1 MPEEKQRPDLQNPEA
16 GAEGNGTQQQE
27 QQNTQQTEENPKSI
41 ISPEELGK
49 LMEALEKGN
58 FNEFFSALGE
68 DAQKRFQSFLDQERA
83 RAMKTRE
90 ENMRKQQERE
100 MLQKKGEFEKLM
112 KLDRKAALES
122 FKEAYLKANGLPDNL
137 SDLVGVSEDLLDL
150 SFEEAKE
157 ALKRKIEN
165 VATTFNSTIEK
176 LVQAKLE
183 QLERGTHIPST
194 GARRLTKEEI
204 KKMSPEEINKN
215 WDEIQ
220 KMLEQGG

>member
-1 MPEEKQRPDLQNPEA
+1 MPEEKQRPDLQNQET
-16 GAEGNGTQQQE
+16 GADGNGTQQE
-27 QQNTQQTEENPKSI
+27 QQNTQQTEENPKST

-49 LMEALEKGN
+49 LMEALEKRN